1 MDGGA
6 FLEIPDSPDSPEF
19 AVEKRSFF
27 RDDTLFPPRR
37 DACFFAEELISLRGE
52 NGFWIDSLG
61 RLNLF
66 SLVFPGVGVMARD
79 CRKDRVVWIV

>member
-19 AVEKRSFF
+19 AIEKRSFL

-52 NGFWIDSLG
+52 NGFWIEIKSLDIYSY
-61 RLNLF
+61 LY
-66 SLVFPGVGVMARD
+66 D
-79 CRKDRVVWIV
+79 

>member
-19 AVEKRSFF
+19 TIEKRSSL

-37 DACFFAEELISLRGE
+37 DACFFAEGLISLRGE
-52 NGFWIDSLG
+52 NGFWIE
-61 RLNLF
+61 NQ
-66 SLVFPGVGVMARD
+66 VA
-79 CRKDRVVWIV
+79 